1 MSSLDGPSGNGN
13 PQAKLS
19 RSGPVRGPRGPR
31 ALSRGTKQ
39 GDGSP
44 PTSRDSSPSR
54 PLDLSKSGDSHPP
67 KATRPVSDALA
78 QYRRK
83 DPYRMQMYGGQSGS
97 PERSQTAP
105 ASIPTGFSDSGQH
118 APSRSTQGELGKPHG
133 EPGLRRGSLASFLRE
148 SPSPE
153 RGTPSGER
161 THQHLEGEGQSGGEM
176 AENLRAK
183 KE

>member
-39 GDGSP
+39 GDGSLPSSRDSSPGCP

-83 DPYRMQMYGGQSGS
+83 DPYRMQM
-97 PERSQTAP
+97 
-105 ASIPTGFSDSGQH
+105 
-118 APSRSTQGELGKPHG
+118 
-133 EPGLRRGSLASFLRE
+133 
-148 SPSPE
+148 
-153 RGTPSGER
+153 
-161 THQHLEGEGQSGGEM
+161 
-176 AENLRAK
+176 
-183 KE
+183 